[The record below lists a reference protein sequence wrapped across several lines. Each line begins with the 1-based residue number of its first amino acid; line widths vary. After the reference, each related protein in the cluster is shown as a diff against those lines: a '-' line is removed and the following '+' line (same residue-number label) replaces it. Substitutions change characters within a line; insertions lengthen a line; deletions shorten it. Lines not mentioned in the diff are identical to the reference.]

1 MRNRIALRSVRAKL
15 AALVGLSSVL
25 ALIAVPVQW
34 LTFRA
39 DHLRMVE
46 ERGSD
51 ANSTIRRDL
60 DDDATDLAVTV
71 ASAASAW
78 RLSAGDSLESV
89 ERAVSSSRKYYPEH
103 RVFLVSTS
111 GAVTASYGDDGAH
124 PTTMAR
130 PAMNGTV
137 SEPCAG
143 RGSVSTRV
151 VEDVVEKGW
160 VVGCIAVDAERLDD
174 ESKKLGF
181 ELAVVNLDGTVGDR
195 SSRFPIPKGNR
206 AVTSTASIQ
215 YDRRSWALAR
225 LEPSG
230 SEHGVPLRLV
240 AASDVTAER
249 ERLLWGVG
257 RTFAILLTAAVI
269 AFLIGGRLA
278 HTMSRALGEI
288 SNAFRNLA
296 RQEYV
301 HVENVETGDELEDLA
316 HGFNMMVEGLKERDN
331 LRVTFGKY
339 MTASLADHILRGEVK
354 LGGETLRA
362 TIVFTD
368 IRGFT
373 TLSEHMEPQ
382 ALVALLNEYFT
393 RMVAIILEEGGVVD
407 KYVGD
412 AIMAVFGAPIPD
424 PADADRAVRSA
435 IRMRASLAELN
446 ESLAKRGLPRI
457 ETGIGIHT
465 GDVVAGNIGSEQR
478 MEYTVIGD
486 AVNVASRLEGMT
498 KSVGAPVLISA
509 ETESAL
515 RQPVALRQV
524 GEVQVRGR
532 TEPLSV
538 FAIDG

>member
-1 MRNRIALRSVRAKL
+1 MRNPIALRSVRAKL

-51 ANSTIRRDL
+51 ANSTIRRDF

-78 RLSAGDSLESV
+78 RLGNSLEAV

-103 RVFLVSTS
+103 HVFLVSTS
-111 GAVTASYGDDGAH
+111 GAVMASYGGDGPH
-124 PTTMAR
+124 PTTMDR
-130 PAMNGTV
+130 PPTSGAAF
-137 SEPCAG
+137 EPCAG
-143 RGSVSTRV
+143 RGSVSTRA
-151 VEDVVEKGW
+151 VEDVAEKGW
-160 VVGCIAVDAERLDD
+160 VVGCIAVDPARLDD

-181 ELAVVNLDGTVGDR
+181 ELAIVNLDGTIGDR

-206 AVTSTASIQ
+206 AVTSTDLVE
-215 YDRRSWALAR
+215 YDGRSWAIAR

-230 SEHGVPLRLV
+230 SEHGLPLRLA

-249 ERLLWGVG
+249 DRLVWGVG

-269 AFLIGGRLA
+269 TFLIGGRLA
-278 HTMSRALGEI
+278 RTMSRALGEI
-288 SNAFRNLA
+288 SNAFRTLA

-316 HGFNMMVEGLKERDN
+316 RGFNTMVEGLKERDN

-362 TIVFTD
+362 TILFTD

-446 ESLAKRGLPRI
+446 ESLAERGLPRI

-498 KSVGAPVLISA
+498 KSVGAPIIVSA

-515 RQPVALRQV
+515 RQSVALRRV